1 MAQIGISV
9 DKDGN
14 GQIFTDRSGT
24 LPCEKLVDVDV
35 SESSQGGY
43 PPPKCGRYG
52 LVPGGGKV
60 TFGTSGIATCDK
72 CGQTYKVYL
81 SG

>member
-9 DKDGN
+9 DENGK

-24 LPCEKLVDVDV
+24 LPCERLVDVPDWAR
-35 SESSQGGY
+35 GGY
-43 PPPKCGRYG
+43 PPPKCGG
-52 LVPGGGKV
+52 NV
-60 TFGTSGIATCDK
+60 TFETSDITFETSGTAVCDK
-72 CGQTYKVYL
+72 CGQTYKVDL

>member
-9 DKDGN
+9 DENGK

-24 LPCEKLVDVDV
+24 LLCERLVDVPDWAR
-35 SESSQGGY
+35 GGY
-43 PPPKCGRYG
+43 PTPKCDGN
-52 LVPGGGKV
+52 V
-60 TFGTSGIATCDK
+60 TFECPESFEMSGTAVCDK
-72 CGQTYKVYL
+72 CGQTYKVEL